1 MDIDGKDKA
10 KLIALGIF
18 AVVYWFFIYPNL

>member
-1 MDIDGKDKA
+1 MDIDNKDKV

-18 AVVYWFFIYPNL
+18 AVIFWLFIYPNL